1 MQNLS
6 FFDRLILRAK
16 RAQSPPFRMV
26 KKAYRMYEYPVLPPL
41 PRSLLRPL
49 RAIYEIHFLVITG
62 FRSLITLFYR
72 NPLFQSRC
80 ASFGRNV
87 RLDGPMPYVSGHVQ
101 IHIGNDCALGG
112 NINISS
118 GRMFDEPRLIIKDRA
133 EIGWNTALVVN
144 SEIIIE
150 EDVRIPINCRISD
163 SDGHPREADRRAANE
178 APDLKDIRPVRI
190 CRNAWIGNGSQIMK
204 GVTIGEG
211 AVIGANSVVIG
222 NIPPYALAMGNPAEI
237 IMKNFGIPTTMKK
250 KKPDL
255 SGGVAPVEH

>member
-6 FFDRLILRAK
+6 FFDRLILRVK
-16 RAQSPPFRMV
+16 RAQSPPFRLA
-26 KKAYRMYEYPVLPPL
+26 KKAYKMLEYPVLPPL
-41 PRSLLRPL
+41 PRLLLRPL
-49 RAIYEIHFLVITG
+49 RFFYELHFLVITV
-62 FRSLITLFYR
+62 FRSLITVLYR

-87 RLDGPMPYVSGHVQ
+87 RMDGRMPYVSGHVQ
-101 IHIGNDCALGG
+101 IHIGNDVALGG
-112 NINISS
+112 NIGISS
-118 GRMFDEPRLIIKDRA
+118 ARLFDEPQLIIKDRA
-133 EIGWNTALVVN
+133 EIGWNAMIVVN
-144 SEIIIE
+144 REVIIE

-178 APDLKDIRPVRI
+178 PPDLKDIRPVRI

-222 NIPPYALAMGNPAEI
+222 NVPPYALAMGNPAEI
-237 IMKNFGIPTTMKK
+237 LIKNYGVPTTMKK
-250 KKPDL
+250 NKTA
-255 SGGVAPVEH
+255 APAP